1 MSCQYVLSIRTGST
15 CDSGLLG
22 PTLIGALIGA
32 LTEALINALMDAL
45 LLKEINKDPNR
56 AG

>member
-1 MSCQYVLSIRTGST
+1 MSCQYVLSIRTDST

-22 PTLIGALIGA
+22 TTSIGALIGA
-32 LTEALINALMDAL
+32 LTEALMDAL